1 MRCSKSEENDEA
13 EENCEAE
20 VQGHTSNPASLEVAA
35 IADTDDDFE
44 FNDSPVNE
52 EKFINFEICNVFS
65 ALKTIAI
72 NVISFFSKIFT
83 FSQTSPCYTLRG
95 TL

>member
-1 MRCSKSEENDEA
+1 MIQEVRSDATYGTVLRYSKSGDNDEI

-44 FNDSPVNE
+44 FDPGVNE
-52 EKFINFEICNVFS
+52 DKFINFEICNLFS
-65 ALKTIAI
+65 L
-72 NVISFFSKIFT
+72 
-83 FSQTSPCYTLRG
+83 
-95 TL
+95 